1 MEKDGA
7 KTLSITVKQN
17 NIGTIISVKDN
28 GVGFGIQKSN
38 SSSTKTG
45 LNIIRQSLFIINQR
59 NSKKMTFSIH
69 NILSENNETLG
80 CETILNIPLS
90 IQFHEKE

>member
-1 MEKDGA
+1 MEKEGLKILNIIVRQD
-7 KTLSITVKQN
+7 T
-17 NIGTIISVKDN
+17 IGTTISVRDN

-59 NSKKMTFSIH
+59 NRKKMTFSIH
-69 NILSENNETLG
+69 NILSENNKILG
-80 CETILNIPLS
+80 CEAVLYIPLS
-90 IQFHEKE
+90 IQFNEKI